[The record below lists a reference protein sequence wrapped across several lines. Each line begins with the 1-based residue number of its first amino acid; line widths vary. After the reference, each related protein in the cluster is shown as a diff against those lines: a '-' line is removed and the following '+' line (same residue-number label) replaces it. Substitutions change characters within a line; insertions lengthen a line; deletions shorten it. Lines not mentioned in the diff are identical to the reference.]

1 MARMGRVYYNNAV
14 YHVSIR
20 GNNRQAVLKESEDK
34 ALFLMTLSKFKE
46 RFRFKLFG
54 FVIMD
59 NHAHL
64 VIGSNGLVNISKIM
78 QAVTLSYSQ
87 KFRHKYNYTGYVWQ
101 GRFKSNVIETGIY
114 ILACLNYIH
123 NNPLR
128 ADMVSNVKDYIWS
141 SYHFY
146 NGNTSIIN
154 ELIRIDKLDY

>member
-1 MARMGRVYYNNAV
+1 MSRVGRVYYNNAV

-20 GNNRQAVLKESEDK
+20 GNNRQAVLKKAEDK
-34 ALFLMTLSKFKE
+34 ASFLRTLSKFKE

-64 VIGSNGLVNISKIM
+64 VIGSNDSANISKIM
-78 QAVTLSYSQ
+78 QAVTLSYSK

-101 GRFKSNVIETGIY
+101 GRFKSNVIESDSY
-114 ILACLNYIH
+114 VFSCLGYIH

-128 ADMVSNVKDYIWS
+128 AEMVDNIEDYIWS

-146 NGNTSIIN
+146 NGATNGID
-154 ELIRIDKLDY
+154 ELIQIDKLEY